1 MFKELTVKGEK
12 REVVIGSLLRR
23 GICKLEQNSVM
34 DNLANKIFSSLWDK
48 IESSIQSEQGEDG
61 SLFSSLQDWRCLQG
75 TRAFRLQNDGCPIP
89 NSVPNLEYISSSPSS
104 TFESQIANYSGGS
117 VSPAGVNR
125 TPPIPIDVRGHRF
138 GLQSNTSLSS
148 SSNNSETWDQACCDQ
163 PLPNLSLGSQDISH
177 ATTELLNITSGTQIA
192 NELASQCA
200 PVCVNIGEQGS
211 SGSVAQ
217 VEEYSNGS
225 RLQPPERPSDA
236 YDSMLEGASQSLDGP
251 ENEGTAHQPSA
262 CGFENYEPVA
272 WVPDQLYNQD
282 HGCPQNA
289 SIPCQ
294 TSVRGFDNYDAESVA
309 WGS

>member
-1 MFKELTVKGEK
+1 M
-12 REVVIGSLLRR
+12 
-23 GICKLEQNSVM
+23 
-34 DNLANKIFSSLWDK
+34 
-48 IESSIQSEQGEDG
+48 
-61 SLFSSLQDWRCLQG
+61 
-75 TRAFRLQNDGCPIP
+75 
-89 NSVPNLEYISSSPSS
+89 
-104 TFESQIANYSGGS
+104 
-117 VSPAGVNR
+117 
-125 TPPIPIDVRGHRF
+125 
-138 GLQSNTSLSS
+138 
-148 SSNNSETWDQACCDQ
+148 
-163 PLPNLSLGSQDISH
+163 
-177 ATTELLNITSGTQIA
+177 
-192 NELASQCA
+192 ASQCA

-262 CGFENYEPVA
+262 CGFDNYEPVA

-294 TSVRGFDNYDAESVA
+294 TSVRGFDNYGPVAWVPNQLYNQDHGCPRNASIPCQTSVRGFDNYDAESVA
-309 WGS
+309 WGSGQLYNQDPRTPSGCEHSLPEFGPRA